1 MQIHIVTDRFTVGGG
16 IEHIYQVVKGLA
28 EFNFSIFGKP
38 GNAVQK
44 FEKLDNVKVYSEG
57 YHPRY
62 VMAEQPDL
70 VHIHHLKPLFSFF
83 RTPFKS
89 YNVPVIFTAHGLH
102 IHKYEFLNTI
112 NNKIKYSLRFFL
124 EKIILKKPGKI
135 IAVSKEDREFLEK
148 SYHLKNVLYLT
159 NGIDFEKIRSITA
172 SKEDLRKQ
180 LGLPIDD
187 FLCVT
192 TARFNYQKG
201 YDILIEAIER
211 LKRIINLKEA
221 KMRFLFIGNGPEF
234 EKMKAKSSELS
245 NSGYVSFLGERKDV
259 YNIVKACDLF
269 VLTSRWEGLPIV
281 LLETGLLK
289 TPALAS
295 ETYGNR
301 EILKG
306 GKGILFRNE
315 DSEELANS
323 LRDII
328 EGKYDL
334 NRYAQDLFKE
344 VETNYNLEKMING
357 LRKIYKSYI

>member
-1 MQIHIVTDRFTVGGG
+1 
-16 IEHIYQVVKGLA
+16 
-28 EFNFSIFGKP
+28 
-38 GNAVQK
+38 
-44 FEKLDNVKVYSEG
+44 
-57 YHPRY
+57 
-62 VMAEQPDL
+62 
-70 VHIHHLKPLFSFF
+70 
-83 RTPFKS
+83 
-89 YNVPVIFTAHGLH
+89 
-102 IHKYEFLNTI
+102 
-112 NNKIKYSLRFFL
+112 
-124 EKIILKKPGKI
+124 
-135 IAVSKEDREFLEK
+135 
-148 SYHLKNVLYLT
+148 
-159 NGIDFEKIRSITA
+159 
-172 SKEDLRKQ
+172 LRKQ